1 MANITPVGE
10 CGHKQ
15 DGGDEV
21 IQCTFLVGGG
31 TLAGERG
38 GGGAIAEE
46 GEGRGYCKHGLLH
59 VPMTVLGVMHVR
71 HEGSAALHC
80 RSAVHPGLHCGPE
93 GVHVLSSGA
102 SRGRTG
108 RIRL

>member
-38 GGGAIAEE
+38 GAIAEE
-46 GEGRGYCKHGLLH
+46 GDVEGLLLRRGRGRGYC
-59 VPMTVLGVMHVR
+59 
-71 HEGSAALHC
+71 
-80 RSAVHPGLHCGPE
+80 
-93 GVHVLSSGA
+93 
-102 SRGRTG
+102 
-108 RIRL
+108 

>member
-10 CGHKQ
+10 CEHKQ

-38 GGGAIAEE
+38 RAIAEE
-46 GEGRGYCKHGLLH
+46 GEVEGPLLRRGRGRGYCKHGLLH
-59 VPMTVLGVMHVR
+59 VR
-71 HEGSAALHC
+71 HEGSAALRC